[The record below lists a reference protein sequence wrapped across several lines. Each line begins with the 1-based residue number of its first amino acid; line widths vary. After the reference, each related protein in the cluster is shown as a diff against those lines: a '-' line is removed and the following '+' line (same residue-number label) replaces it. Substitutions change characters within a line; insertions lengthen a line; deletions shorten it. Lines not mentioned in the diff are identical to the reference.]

1 MLWEW
6 VKENLDRI
14 LDAVGHGLAGFRTIV
29 SIMLGQLS
37 TREQWED
44 VKAFFE
50 GRDTKSYNVY
60 LAQCLDMILSTAVW
74 VERDREDVEKW
85 LTANG
90 YTKDE

>member
-1 MLWEW
+1 

-14 LDAVGHGLAGFRTIV
+14 LDAVGHGLAGFRTLV

-37 TREQWED
+37 TRDQWED
-44 VKAFFE
+44 VKTFFTE
-50 GRDTKSYNVY
+50 RDTKNYNVY
-60 LAQCLDMILSTAVW
+60 LAQCLDMILSKAVW

-90 YTKDE
+90 YTSD